1 MPAICT
7 PSAMIAEEAS
17 AVAATA
23 PLGDSTSGGVLH
35 KIIAERTGVAIGSGR
50 AHGRRSN
57 GAWRAAEGRPQ
68 AISAAA
74 RHSAWRIGGE
84 ATWEGC
90 SHRAKVFISFSESSG
105 NTEGGR
111 KSAENSLCF
120 IIAVLQRHPRQR

>member
-105 NTEGGR
+105 NTEGGVRVR
-111 KSAENSLCF
+111 KTRFVYYCC
-120 IIAVLQRHPRQR
+120 IATTP